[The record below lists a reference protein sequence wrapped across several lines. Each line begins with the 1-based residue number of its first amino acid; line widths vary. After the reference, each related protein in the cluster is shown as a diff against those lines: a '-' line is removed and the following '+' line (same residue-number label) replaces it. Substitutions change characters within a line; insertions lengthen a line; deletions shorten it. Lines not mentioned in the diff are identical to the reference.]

1 MVLIEKDNY
10 QLHFI
15 VFSTLSIG
23 PAVDAIEKLY
33 SGYGTGK
40 VALVCSAAWEGLLLG
55 FYMITKLRFM
65 KA

>member
-15 VFSTLSIG
+15 VFSALSFG
-23 PAVDAIEKLY
+23 PAVDAIEKHY

-40 VALVCSAAWEGLLLG
+40 VALVVLLLEKG
-55 FYMITKLRFM
+55 CYWVFI
-65 KA
+65 

>member
-10 QLHFI
+10 QLHLI

-23 PAVDAIEKLY
+23 PAVDAIEKHY

-40 VALVCSAAWEGLLLG
+40 VVLVVLLLEKG
-55 FYMITKLRFM
+55 CYWVFI
-65 KA
+65 